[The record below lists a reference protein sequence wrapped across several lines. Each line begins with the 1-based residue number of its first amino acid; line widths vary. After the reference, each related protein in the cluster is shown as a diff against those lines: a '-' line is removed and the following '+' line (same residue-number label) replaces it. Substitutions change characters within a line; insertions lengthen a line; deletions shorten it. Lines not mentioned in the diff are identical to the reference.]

1 MSVQAQISHIRL
13 ATTQGPVLRGQV
25 PTATLGREKSTAGST
40 EPPPPDKDGIF
51 LQSQRTV
58 LVSLL
63 SLVHS
68 QQSRAFQKHT
78 QPDWFLLRADR
89 ISLKPRKQDRAVAA
103 DTWRP
108 KGRRDGHVPTSFHVE
123 TSPPTDSDSRG
134 AQARWGPSTLESAGG
149 YAEAG

>member
-1 MSVQAQISHIRL
+1 MSVQAQISHIYL

-25 PTATLGREKSTAGST
+25 PTATLGQEKSTAGCT

-51 LQSQRTV
+51 LQPQRIV

-78 QPDWFLLRADR
+78 QPDWV
-89 ISLKPRKQDRAVAA
+89 SLK
-103 DTWRP
+103 
-108 KGRRDGHVPTSFHVE
+108 
-123 TSPPTDSDSRG
+123 SR
-134 AQARWGPSTLESAGG
+134 QN
-149 YAEAG
+149 